1 MCQNVTSSFPLICS
15 HWTVWVL
22 WNFFNKLQS
31 NLPWP
36 MWVSWAIMKLFWKR
50 NSRKRFRRFTI
61 GTHCH
66 WEPSHLL
73 LPMSVPERRENIKC
87 IGDRGHRVAIP
98 EHFGRFS
105 KLHSQQSKTRRWG
118 WFHLA
123 INAYVRASQRT
134 KTDHFG
140 SICSPVTPPSL
151 CGTESALGSW
161 LKMSALQKHS
171 KRCFKVRKDGSH
183 ASELNFWKGLF
194 QTCSLCRE
202 NRRDLSPSPLRSGQ
216 QSHQA
221 KC

>member
-1 MCQNVTSSFPLICS
+1 
-15 HWTVWVL
+15 
-22 WNFFNKLQS
+22 
-31 NLPWP
+31 
-36 MWVSWAIMKLFWKR
+36 
-50 NSRKRFRRFTI
+50 
-61 GTHCH
+61 
-66 WEPSHLL
+66 
-73 LPMSVPERRENIKC
+73 MSVPERRENIKC

-202 NRRDLSPSPLRSGQ
+202 NRRDLSPSGAANRAIRPSARQGCDPRAARCSQVEVSVGSADRSRAGSDKLAVLSSAQ
-216 QSHQA
+216 V
-221 KC
+221 CN